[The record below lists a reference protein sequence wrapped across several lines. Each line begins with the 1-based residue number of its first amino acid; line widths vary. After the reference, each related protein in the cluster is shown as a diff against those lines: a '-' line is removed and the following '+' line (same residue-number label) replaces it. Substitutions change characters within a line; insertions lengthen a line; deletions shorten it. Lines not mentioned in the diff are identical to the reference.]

1 MLTKLKMPNPH
12 GNPEIKKYG
21 FKTNRDEPLIA
32 KLTVRIPQSM
42 MDELKALENYPEFV
56 RQAIQDALLKLKNDN
71 TTQD

>member
-1 MLTKLKMPNPH
+1 MNQIGVCGFIPHNLTF
-12 GNPEIKKYG
+12 Y
-21 FKTNRDEPLIA
+21 PLSVLERGI
-32 KLTVRIPQSM
+32 LFRIPQSM

>member
-1 MLTKLKMPNPH
+1 MPRH
-12 GNPEIKKYG
+12 GGNPDFIKHKL
-21 FKTNRDEPLIA
+21 TTTRPEPLIA

-71 TTQD
+71 TTQE